1 MERYIRA
8 ALLAGGLLLLLV
20 TAGFYFRWPWATGTW
35 PWPDSRLSYIFL
47 ASIFA
52 AIAAPLLWLGL
63 TGEFAAAAPGALNL
77 TVTYAGSTAYLAWLY
92 GSRGERHLLV
102 AALASAAGLLVSA
115 LIYWRSYRIPLRD
128 RRAMPLPVRLS
139 FALFAVVL
147 VPVGAA
153 LLLGQPHIFPWPLR
167 PESSVIFGWIFLGA
181 AVYFLYGLLRPNW
194 SNAAGQLI
202 GFLVYDLLLIWP
214 FLAHFATV
222 RPEHRR
228 SLIVYT
234 AFLAYS
240 AGLAGYYL
248 FVHRAT
254 RLGARPATRREGA
267 VPA

>member
-254 RLGARPATRREGA
+254 RLGARPATRCEGA